1 MNQTSLKQKAVKYI
15 AIIFIGSFV
24 ISIIGGIGLNIWGLS
39 TIFETNNY
47 NYSEKETQEYQKQE
61 MFRNYYNPLV
71 DSLLDANPR
80 VAIAY
85 IDSILVRYPSEY
97 NMALRQGVGYHR
109 IDSLEKA
116 ISLYQKA
123 MEMRGE
129 EYTQA
134 LQYIG
139 FALSDLK
146 KYDEAIV
153 QFQKASSITNG
164 YENELYIAENYEL
177 KGDTEEAIRYYKL
190 FLSSLEANNLNL
202 RYWEDIRDLKKK
214 ISELEIAKQ

>member
-1 MNQTSLKQKAVKYI
+1 MKQKTVKYI

-24 ISIIGGIGLNIWGLS
+24 ISIISGIGLNIWGLS
-39 TIFETNNY
+39 NIFESNNSSDF
-47 NYSEKETQEYQKQE
+47 SEEEYKEYQKQE
-61 MFRNYYNPLV
+61 MLRNYYNPLV

-80 VAIAY
+80 IAAAY
-85 IDSILVRYPSEY
+85 IDSVLIRYPSEY
-97 NMALRQGVGYHR
+97 DMAFRQGIAYHR

-116 ISLYQKA
+116 IASYQKA
-123 MEMRGE
+123 MDINGGE
-129 EYTQA
+129 YPQA

-153 QFQKASSITNG
+153 QFEKASSISSG

-214 ISELEIAKQ
+214 ITELEITKQ

>member
-1 MNQTSLKQKAVKYI
+1 LKQKTVKYI

-24 ISIIGGIGLNIWGLS
+24 ISIISGIGLNIWGLS
-39 TIFETNNY
+39 NIFESNNSSDF
-47 NYSEKETQEYQKQE
+47 SEEEYKEYQKQE
-61 MFRNYYNPLV
+61 ILRNYYNPLV

-80 VAIAY
+80 IAAAY
-85 IDSILVRYPSEY
+85 IDSVLIRYPSEHD
-97 NMALRQGVGYHR
+97 MAFRQGIAYHR

-116 ISLYQKA
+116 IASYQKA
-123 MEMRGE
+123 MDINGGE
-129 EYTQA
+129 YPQA

-153 QFQKASSITNG
+153 QFQKASSISSG
-164 YENELYIAENYEL
+164 YENELYIAETYEL

-190 FLSSLEANNLNL
+190 FLSSLEVNNLNL

-214 ISELEIAKQ
+214 ITELEITKQ

>member
-1 MNQTSLKQKAVKYI
+1 LKQKTVKYI

-24 ISIIGGIGLNIWGLS
+24 ISIISGIGLNIWGLS
-39 TIFETNNY
+39 NIFESNNSSDF
-47 NYSEKETQEYQKQE
+47 SEEEYKEYQKQE
-61 MFRNYYNPLV
+61 MLRNYYNPFV

-80 VAIAY
+80 IAAAY
-85 IDSILVRYPSEY
+85 IDSVLIRYPSEY
-97 NMALRQGVGYHR
+97 DMAFRQGIAYHR

-116 ISLYQKA
+116 IASYQKA
-123 MEMRGE
+123 MDISDGE
-129 EYTQA
+129 YPQA

-153 QFQKASSITNG
+153 QFQKASSISSG
-164 YENELYIAENYEL
+164 YENELYIAETYEL

-214 ISELEIAKQ
+214 ITELEITKQ